1 MRRRAYQ
8 QMRKYVP
15 SSASLSTVHTKKRRP
30 LDVTGRREP
39 PEPFEVRHE
48 ISET

>member
-15 SSASLSTVHTKKRRP
+15 SSASLSTVYTETTALRRY
-30 LDVTGRREP
+30 RAEEP
-39 PEPFEVRHE
+39 PESFEVRHE